1 MGKRRV
7 FPQETS
13 LRLWRA
19 LTPHFFLSIRKVCGQ
34 CSLPG
39 PGFARRGHPSDAR
52 AAAGALRRP
61 RRPRDGPGAGFTAR
75 ARAASSAVCNPAG
88 EEGIAATSQPG
99 GFQRGGAS
107 REAAALPAGARAHPP
122 PRVPA
127 APGNVGHRAERPHVS
142 PPAAAASAPIM

>member
-1 MGKRRV
+1 MGSTKPSPRNLSRPTVRPDPALLPQHPQGLLRV
-7 FPQETS
+7 
-13 LRLWRA
+13 R
-19 LTPHFFLSIRKVCGQ
+19 
-34 CSLPG
+34 LPG
-39 PGFARRGHPSDAR
+39 PGSARRGHLPDAK
-52 AAAGALRRP
+52 ATAGALRRP
-61 RRPRDGPGAGFTAR
+61 RPPRDRPGARFTAR

-99 GFQRGGAS
+99 GFQGGGAS
-107 REAAALPAGARAHPP
+107 RKAAALPAGARAHPP

>member
-1 MGKRRV
+1 MGKHRV
-7 FPQETS
+7 FSPKKPLSDCGAFWPHTS
-13 LRLWRA
+13 CSVSPKSA
-19 LTPHFFLSIRKVCGQ
+19 ASAVCLAQ
-34 CSLPG
+34 FP
-39 PGFARRGHPSDAR
+39 DAGV
-52 AAAGALRRP
+52 AAGALRRP
-61 RRPRDGPGAGFTAR
+61 RPPRDRPGAGFTAR

-107 REAAALPAGARAHPP
+107 RKAAALPAGARAHPP

-142 PPAAAASAPIM
+142 PPATTASAPIM